1 MYNGDKFILV
11 MVHKQHT
18 SYALTSGLC
27 MIAQSE
33 HFIKEGNEMTQMM
46 FILIV
51 SNMIRQY
58 SLTFVINLIF
68 LLN

>member
-1 MYNGDKFILV
+1 
-11 MVHKQHT
+11 
-18 SYALTSGLC
+18 